1 MLKAILSLLINSTLV
16 LLFVGLLTL
25 PTYVTG
31 FLVVNPSNLELG
43 SVAGIKSVAQKSFSV
58 FPNLTDFDGY
68 ASFNPLGLVNDR
80 YQDEVTVT
88 TFRNQI
94 AIYSTLY
101 TIYNDSNHQ
110 LNFKLKL
117 DGVSLQDFSFQKII
131 ITLQAGERAHNT
143 TLLQSKEIGSTLLE
157 VAEPEV
163 VSESAQVLIG
173 DELLQILAR
182 SGSALVTTPLQQ
194 VHETGEQVYPEPVVI
209 GLGELLSNQTQVVV
223 LGPNEKAI
231 VNLVVVGSPDF
242 NLSTHQIP
250 LQISISAVKD
260 SL

>member
-1 MLKAILSLLINSTLV
+1 MKSILSFIINSTLL
-16 LLFVGLLTL
+16 LLFIGLLTL

-31 FLVVNPSNLELG
+31 FLVVNPSNLDLG
-43 SVAGIKSVAQKSFSV
+43 SVAGVKSTAQKSFSV

-68 ASFNPLGLVNDR
+68 VAFNPLGFLNGR

-101 TIYNDSNHQ
+101 TIYNDSDDQ
-110 LNFKLKL
+110 LNFKL
-117 DGVSLQDFSFQKII
+117 SLKELPWQDFSFQKII
-131 ITLQAGERAHNT
+131 ITLQKGERAHST
-143 TLLQSKEIGSTLLE
+143 ALMQKEEVGSTLLE

-163 VSESAQVLIG
+163 VGESAQVLIG

-194 VHETGEQVYPEPVVI
+194 VHEAGQAVYPEAVVVSH
-209 GLGELLSNQTQVVV
+209 GELLSNQTQTVV

-250 LQISISAVKD
+250 LQISITAVKD